1 MSDQLSKVQARAR
14 ALAQS
19 GKFAGWKAIAFELK
33 FEPGYQEA
41 SQWLFSLA
49 TREEIDLLVT
59 VPAKAR
65 SAAIFKRRD

>member
-49 TREEIDLLVT
+49 TREEIDLLCNR
-59 VPAKAR
+59 AR
-65 SAAIFKRRD
+65 ESSKRRNIQAA

>member
-33 FEPGYQEA
+33 FDPGYQEA

-49 TREEIDLLVT
+49 TREEIDLLCNR
-59 VPAKAR
+59 AR
-65 SAAIFKRRD
+65 ESSKRRNIQAA

>member
-19 GKFAGWKAIAFELK
+19 GKFGKAIAFELK

-41 SQWLFSLA
+41 SQWLFNLA
-49 TREEIDLLVT
+49 TREEIDLLCNR
-59 VPAKAR
+59 AR
-65 SAAIFKRRD
+65 ESSKRRNIQAA